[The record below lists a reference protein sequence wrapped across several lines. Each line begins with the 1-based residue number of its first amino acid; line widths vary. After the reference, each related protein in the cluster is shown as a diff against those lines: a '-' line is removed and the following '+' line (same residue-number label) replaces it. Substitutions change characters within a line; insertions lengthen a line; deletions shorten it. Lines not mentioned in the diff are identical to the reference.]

1 VRQLVLFDRLQ
12 HFQPRDPLAVEP
24 GDHLV
29 EEPGRLRR
37 EGRRPLFHR
46 FAQSGGQRRS
56 AGVRRKL
63 PHMRFH
69 TNAKFRR
76 GEIIFTGQQQTRKP
90 IAGIQDVARGVPERH
105 HIGRRPVIQIRFG
118 KILHRRGGILAD
130 GLPGIEYVLHSNHD
144 HIVPTSAGRAGP
156 EKPPPRFTIIKVH
169 MHQTRSERVVDPNPQ
184 ETQEWLESLDQV
196 IDDGGPDRARYL
208 LERLASRAHHSGA
221 DLPIHLNTPYINTIR
236 VEDELPYPGDRAMER
251 RIKSLI
257 RWNAMAMVVRQN
269 NYDHG
274 IGGHISTYASLA
286 TLLEVGFNHFF
297 HAKYGEE
304 PGDLIY
310 FQGHA
315 SPGVYARAYLEGR
328 LTEEHLKNF
337 RHELRDTPGLPS
349 YPHPWLMPDFWRFPT
364 VSMGLGPINAIYQA
378 RFMRYLENRGLIAA
392 TPRKIWAYLGDGEMD
407 EPESMGSL
415 TLASREKLDNLIFVI
430 NCNLQR
436 LDGPVRG
443 NGKMIQE
450 MESAFRG
457 AGWNVIKVIWGSD
470 WDELLR
476 RDTTGLLEKR
486 MGEVVD
492 GEFQT
497 YISKD
502 GAYIRKNFFGKYPEL
517 LDLVSHLSDD
527 EIMKLRRGGHDPR
540 KVYNAYKS
548 AVETVGQPTV
558 ILAHTIKGYGL
569 GEAGEGRNISHQQK
583 KLNEAEMLHFRT
595 RFEIPI
601 PEEAVHNTSFC
612 RPPADSPEIGYM
624 HERRRQLGGYMPF
637 RTPTAGTLQ
646 APPLE
651 FFKESLE
658 GSPTREVSS
667 TMAFVKVLTMLM
679 KHPELGKHVVPIIP
693 DEARTFGME
702 SLFRQFGIYASQGQL
717 YKPHDAEM
725 FLYYK
730 ESKDGQILEEG
741 ITEAG
746 SMASFTAAGTAAVNY
761 AIEMIP
767 FFIYYSMFGFQRV
780 GDMIWAFGD
789 ARGKGFLC
797 GGTAGRTTLNGEG
810 LQHQDGHS
818 IVLSS
823 TVPNC
828 TTYDPA
834 YSYEIAII
842 VRDGIR
848 RMYQERED
856 HFYYLTLYNENY
868 PMPAMPEGQD
878 PEDVIKGIYRFRAA
892 ANGKAVVQLF
902 GSGPILNEALRAQQ
916 ILSEKYGV
924 DADVWSVTSYN
935 ELRREA
941 LGVERWNRL
950 HPGQPERT
958 PHIVQALTG
967 AQGPIVAAT
976 DYMKVVADQLAPW
989 LPGRMETLGTD
1000 GFGRSESREYLRR
1013 HFEVNAESIAAA
1025 ALSRLARDG
1034 QFDMGKATAAFAEL
1048 GLDTEKSDPARA

>member
-1 VRQLVLFDRLQ
+1 
-12 HFQPRDPLAVEP
+12 
-24 GDHLV
+24 
-29 EEPGRLRR
+29 
-37 EGRRPLFHR
+37 
-46 FAQSGGQRRS
+46 
-56 AGVRRKL
+56 
-63 PHMRFH
+63 
-69 TNAKFRR
+69 
-76 GEIIFTGQQQTRKP
+76 
-90 IAGIQDVARGVPERH
+90 
-105 HIGRRPVIQIRFG
+105 
-118 KILHRRGGILAD
+118 
-130 GLPGIEYVLHSNHD
+130 
-144 HIVPTSAGRAGP
+144 
-156 EKPPPRFTIIKVH
+156 
-169 MHQTRSERVVDPNPQ
+169 MHQIRSERVVDLNPQ

-196 IDDGGPDRARYL
+196 IEDGGSDRARYL
-208 LERLASRAHHSGA
+208 LEQLASRARSSGA
-221 DLPIHLNTPYINTIR
+221 EVPISLNTPYINTIR

-269 NYDHG
+269 KYDHG

-315 SPGVYARAYLEGR
+315 SPGVYARAFLEGR

-337 RHELRDTPGLPS
+337 RHELRDTPGLSS

-378 RFMRYLENRGLIAA
+378 RFMRYLENRGMIAP

-415 TLASREKLDNLIFVI
+415 TLASRERLDNLIFVI

-450 MESAFRG
+450 LEAAFRG
-457 AGWNVIKVIWGSD
+457 AGWNVIKVIWGGD

-476 RDTTGLLEKR
+476 RDTSGLLERR

-502 GAYIRKNFFGKYPEL
+502 GAYIRKNFFGRYPEL
-517 LDLVSHLSDD
+517 LDLVAHLSDD
-527 EIMKLRRGGHDPR
+527 QLMKLQRGGHDPK
-540 KVYNAYKS
+540 KVYNAYKA
-548 AVETVGQPTV
+548 AVETTGQPTL

-583 KLNEAEMLHFRT
+583 KLNEQEMLHFRS

-601 PEEAVHNTSFC
+601 PEEAVHNASFC

-624 HERRRQLGGYMPF
+624 HERRRQLGGYVPF
-637 RTPTAGTLQ
+637 RTPLKTTLT

-651 FFKESLE
+651 YFKASLE
-658 GSPTREVSS
+658 ASAATVPVSS
-667 TMAFVKVLTMLM
+667 TMAFVKLVTTLM
-679 KHPELGKHVVPIIP
+679 KHPELGKRVVPIIP

-761 AIEMIP
+761 GKEMIP

-797 GGTAGRTTLNGEG
+797 GGTAGRTTLAGEG

-818 IVLSS
+818 IVLAS
-823 TVPNC
+823 TVPTC
-828 TTYDPA
+828 AAYDPA
-834 YSYEIAII
+834 YSYELAII
-842 VRDGIR
+842 VQDGIR
-848 RMYQERED
+848 RMYQEHED
-856 HFYYLTLYNENY
+856 RFYYLTLYNENY
-868 PMPAMPEGQD
+868 DMPAMPAGLD

-916 ILSEKYGV
+916 ILAEKYGV
-924 DADVWSVTSYN
+924 AADVWSVTSYN

-941 LGVERWNRL
+941 LNVERWNRL
-950 HPGQPERT
+950 HPDQAART

-967 AQGPIVAAT
+967 AEGPIVAAT
-976 DYMKVVADQLAPW
+976 DYMKVVADQVSPW

-1000 GFGRSESREYLRR
+1000 GFGRSENREYLRR
-1013 HFEVNAESIAAA
+1013 HFEINAESIAAA
-1025 ALSRLARDG
+1025 SLSRLARDG
-1034 QFDMGKATAAFAEL
+1034 QFDAGKAAAAFAEL